1 MWFPLCALLP
11 HLRSIFI
18 PLATG
23 WSGDLSG
30 SQDVSRS
37 DVHCFWVKALWA
49 TAVLLVCLPTL
60 RRKPCP
66 RERLSLQPISQ
77 NKDVLQNYCPPAAH
91 MCDEINKQQQKQKN
105 TLSKDTEAKT
115 FHTVPVGFGCLRSW
129 WYLSLSCTIALLALP
144 LKLFWKPKS

>member
-49 TAVLLVCLPTL
+49 TVVLLVCLPTL

-91 MCDEINKQQQKQKN
+91 MCDEINKQQQQKPF
-105 TLSKDTEAKT
+105 LVSHWD
-115 FHTVPVGFGCLRSW
+115 FVPVCSSSTILGKLKDNV
-129 WYLSLSCTIALLALP
+129 LSIR
-144 LKLFWKPKS
+144 LFAISSPSICIINFSK